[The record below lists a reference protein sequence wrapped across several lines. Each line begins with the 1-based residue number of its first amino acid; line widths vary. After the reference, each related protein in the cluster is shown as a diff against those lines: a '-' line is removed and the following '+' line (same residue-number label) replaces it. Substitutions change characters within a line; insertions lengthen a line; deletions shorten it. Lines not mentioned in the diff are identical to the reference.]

1 MSDAQNTGRLGA
13 ERLEIA
19 CKVASIV
26 LFVAAFM
33 LAAVG
38 AIHLAVLP
46 GIIEPHLRNV
56 AIEMAL
62 LALLLAVAST
72 AVGVMGIM
80 VVYHNYDAKRLLLA
94 SSGSAAFAIVGV
106 LLAKFV
112 IRGIFGMGSL
122 TRPGVLVVLCS
133 AVIAFACA
141 KAMPRKPVTEDA
153 EADPTKMP
161 TAMAQKILLR
171 MSLSRTML
179 MHARAKRL
187 LPSLNLSREMR
198 LTMTLRTTRLRTT
211 MAPPAAMLLALPMRI
226 PPVTM
231 PLLLMTTLRTT
242 VLPRVLT
249 LASRAT
255 IGNRSRSRRP
265 RTHLCAMLNQ
275 GKQGGAHGR
284 GYNQCR

>member
-38 AIHLAVLP
+38 TIHLAVLP
-46 GIIEPHLRNV
+46 GIIESHLRNV

-80 VVYHNYDAKRLLLA
+80 VVCHNYDAKRLFLA
-94 SSGSAAFAIVGV
+94 SSGLAAFAIVGV

-122 TRPGVLVVLCS
+122 TRPGMLVVLCS
-133 AVIAFACA
+133 AVIAFACTQMLS
-141 KAMPRKPVTEDA
+141 KKPVAEDA
-153 EADPTKMP
+153 ESDGAENSVEDAAELDDADAHESEAPAAEPEFESGDAPDDDAANDEDTNDDSPADVEAADAADPSGDNAP
-161 TAMAQKILLR
+161 VIDDDLEDDGPAQ
-171 MSLSRTML
+171 
-179 MHARAKRL
+179 
-187 LPSLNLSREMR
+187 
-198 LTMTLRTTRLRTT
+198 
-211 MAPPAAMLLALPMRI
+211 
-226 PPVTM
+226 
-231 PLLLMTTLRTT
+231 
-242 VLPRVLT
+242 
-249 LASRAT
+249 
-255 IGNRSRSRRP
+255 
-265 RTHLCAMLNQ
+265 
-275 GKQGGAHGR
+275 GAHFGKPCDNR
-284 GYNQCR
+284 

>member
-38 AIHLAVLP
+38 AVHLAVLP

-62 LALLLAVAST
+62 LALLLAAAST

-80 VVYHNYDAKRLLLA
+80 LVCRNYDAKRLFLA
-94 SSGSAAFAIVGV
+94 SSGLVAFAIVGV

-122 TRPGVLVVLCS
+122 TRPGMLVVLCS

-141 KAMPRKPVTEDA
+141 QMLPGKPVAEDA
-153 EADPTKMP
+153 EAELDKDVDSDGAKNSVEDAAEPDDADARESEAPAVEPEFESDDAPGNDAADDETADDDNPTDGDAADAADPSSDNAP
-161 TAMAQKILLR
+161 VIDDDLEDDGPAQ
-171 MSLSRTML
+171 
-179 MHARAKRL
+179 
-187 LPSLNLSREMR
+187 
-198 LTMTLRTTRLRTT
+198 
-211 MAPPAAMLLALPMRI
+211 
-226 PPVTM
+226 
-231 PLLLMTTLRTT
+231 
-242 VLPRVLT
+242 
-249 LASRAT
+249 
-255 IGNRSRSRRP
+255 
-265 RTHLCAMLNQ
+265 
-275 GKQGGAHGR
+275 GAHFGR
-284 GYNQCR
+284 PCDNR

>member
-80 VVYHNYDAKRLLLA
+80 AVYHNYDAKRLLLA

-153 EADPTKMP
+153 EAEPDKDADSDGAEDAAGDAAEDAAEPDDADARESEAPAVEFEFESGDAPDDDAADDEAADDDGLAGGDTAGAADADPSSDNAP
-161 TAMAQKILLR
+161 VIDDDLEDDGPAQ
-171 MSLSRTML
+171 
-179 MHARAKRL
+179 
-187 LPSLNLSREMR
+187 
-198 LTMTLRTTRLRTT
+198 
-211 MAPPAAMLLALPMRI
+211 
-226 PPVTM
+226 
-231 PLLLMTTLRTT
+231 
-242 VLPRVLT
+242 
-249 LASRAT
+249 
-255 IGNRSRSRRP
+255 
-265 RTHLCAMLNQ
+265 
-275 GKQGGAHGR
+275 GAHFGKSCDDR
-284 GYNQCR
+284 

>member
-1 MSDAQNTGRLGA
+1 MSDAQNTDRLGA

-46 GIIEPHLRNV
+46 GIIEPHLRSV

-80 VVYHNYDAKRLLLA
+80 VVCHNYDAKRLLLA
-94 SSGSAAFAIVGV
+94 SSGLAAFAIVGV
-106 LLAKFV
+106 LLAKFA

-133 AVIAFACA
+133 AVIALACA
-141 KAMPRKPVTEDA
+141 QMLPKKPVTEDA
-153 EADPTKMP
+153 EVKPDKDAESDGAKNSAEDAAEPDDADACEGEVPAVELEFESGDAPDDDAANDEAADDEAADDDNPTDGDAADATDAP
-161 TAMAQKILLR
+161 VADDDLEDDGP
-171 MSLSRTML
+171 
-179 MHARAKRL
+179 ARG
-187 LPSLNLSREMR
+187 
-198 LTMTLRTTRLRTT
+198 
-211 MAPPAAMLLALPMRI
+211 
-226 PPVTM
+226 VHF
-231 PLLLMTTLRTT
+231 
-242 VLPRVLT
+242 
-249 LASRAT
+249 
-255 IGNRSRSRRP
+255 GRP
-265 RTHLCAMLNQ
+265 CDDR
-275 GKQGGAHGR
+275 
-284 GYNQCR
+284 

>member
-38 AIHLAVLP
+38 TIHLAVLP

-80 VVYHNYDAKRLLLA
+80 VVCHSYDAKRLFLA
-94 SSGSAAFAIVGV
+94 SSGLAAFAIVGV

-122 TRPGVLVVLCS
+122 TRPGMLVVLCS
-133 AVIAFACA
+133 AVIAFVCA
-141 KAMPRKPVTEDA
+141 QILPKKPVTEDVEA
-153 EADPTKMP
+153 EPDKDAKSTGAKNSAEDAAEPDDADAREGEAPAVESEFESGYTP
-161 TAMAQKILLR
+161 DDDAADDEAADDDSLAGGDAAGAADVDPSSDNAPVIDDDLEDDGPAQ
-171 MSLSRTML
+171 
-179 MHARAKRL
+179 
-187 LPSLNLSREMR
+187 
-198 LTMTLRTTRLRTT
+198 
-211 MAPPAAMLLALPMRI
+211 
-226 PPVTM
+226 
-231 PLLLMTTLRTT
+231 
-242 VLPRVLT
+242 
-249 LASRAT
+249 
-255 IGNRSRSRRP
+255 
-265 RTHLCAMLNQ
+265 
-275 GKQGGAHGR
+275 GAHFGKSCDDR
-284 GYNQCR
+284 

>member
-38 AIHLAVLP
+38 TIHLAVLP
-46 GIIEPHLRNV
+46 GIIESHLRNV

-80 VVYHNYDAKRLLLA
+80 VVCHNYDAKRLFLA
-94 SSGSAAFAIVGV
+94 SSGLAAFAIVGV

-122 TRPGVLVVLCS
+122 TRPGMLVVLCS
-133 AVIAFACA
+133 AVIAFACVQ
-141 KAMPRKPVTEDA
+141 MLSRKPVAEDA
-153 EADPTKMP
+153 EAEPDKDVESDGAENPAEDVAESDDADARESEAPAVEPEFESGDASDDDATDDE
-161 TAMAQKILLR
+161 TADDETANDDSPAGGDAAGAADADLSSDNAPVIDGDLEDDGPAQ
-171 MSLSRTML
+171 
-179 MHARAKRL
+179 
-187 LPSLNLSREMR
+187 
-198 LTMTLRTTRLRTT
+198 
-211 MAPPAAMLLALPMRI
+211 
-226 PPVTM
+226 
-231 PLLLMTTLRTT
+231 
-242 VLPRVLT
+242 
-249 LASRAT
+249 
-255 IGNRSRSRRP
+255 
-265 RTHLCAMLNQ
+265 
-275 GKQGGAHGR
+275 GAHFGKPCDDR
-284 GYNQCR
+284 

>member
-62 LALLLAVAST
+62 LALLLAVASA

-80 VVYHNYDAKRLLLA
+80 VVYHNYDAKRLFLA
-94 SSGSAAFAIVGV
+94 SSGLAAFAIVGV

-122 TRPGVLVVLCS
+122 TRPGMLVVLCS

-141 KAMPRKPVTEDA
+141 QMLPKKPAAEDA
-153 EADPTKMP
+153 EAEPDKDVESDGAENPAEDVAESDDADARESEAPAVEPEFESGDASDDDATDDETADDDNPTDGDAADAADADPSSDNALVIDDDLEDDGP
-161 TAMAQKILLR
+161 AQ
-171 MSLSRTML
+171 
-179 MHARAKRL
+179 
-187 LPSLNLSREMR
+187 
-198 LTMTLRTTRLRTT
+198 
-211 MAPPAAMLLALPMRI
+211 
-226 PPVTM
+226 
-231 PLLLMTTLRTT
+231 
-242 VLPRVLT
+242 
-249 LASRAT
+249 
-255 IGNRSRSRRP
+255 
-265 RTHLCAMLNQ
+265 
-275 GKQGGAHGR
+275 GAHFGKPCDDR
-284 GYNQCR
+284 

>member
-38 AIHLAVLP
+38 AVHLAVLP

-80 VVYHNYDAKRLLLA
+80 LVCRNYDAKRLFLA
-94 SSGSAAFAIVGV
+94 SSGLVAFAIVGV

-141 KAMPRKPVTEDA
+141 QMLPKKPVAEDA
-153 EADPTKMP
+153 ESDGAENSVEDAAELDDADAHESEAPAAEPEFESGDAPDDDAANDEGANDDSPADVEAADAADPSSDNASVIDDDLEDDGP
-161 TAMAQKILLR
+161 AQ
-171 MSLSRTML
+171 
-179 MHARAKRL
+179 
-187 LPSLNLSREMR
+187 
-198 LTMTLRTTRLRTT
+198 
-211 MAPPAAMLLALPMRI
+211 
-226 PPVTM
+226 
-231 PLLLMTTLRTT
+231 
-242 VLPRVLT
+242 
-249 LASRAT
+249 
-255 IGNRSRSRRP
+255 
-265 RTHLCAMLNQ
+265 
-275 GKQGGAHGR
+275 GAHFGKPCDNR
-284 GYNQCR
+284 

>member
-153 EADPTKMP
+153 EAEPDKDADSDGAKNSAEDVAEPDDADARESEAPAVEFEFESGYAPDDDAADDEAANDDSPAGGDAAGAADADPSSDNAP
-161 TAMAQKILLR
+161 VIDDDLEDDGPAQ
-171 MSLSRTML
+171 
-179 MHARAKRL
+179 
-187 LPSLNLSREMR
+187 
-198 LTMTLRTTRLRTT
+198 
-211 MAPPAAMLLALPMRI
+211 
-226 PPVTM
+226 
-231 PLLLMTTLRTT
+231 
-242 VLPRVLT
+242 
-249 LASRAT
+249 
-255 IGNRSRSRRP
+255 
-265 RTHLCAMLNQ
+265 
-275 GKQGGAHGR
+275 GAHFGKSCDDR
-284 GYNQCR
+284 

>member
-38 AIHLAVLP
+38 TIHLAVLP
-46 GIIEPHLRNV
+46 GIIESHLRNV

-80 VVYHNYDAKRLLLA
+80 VVCHNYDAKRLFLA
-94 SSGSAAFAIVGV
+94 SSGLAAFAIVGA
-106 LLAKFV
+106 LLAKYV

-122 TRPGVLVVLCS
+122 TRPGMLVVLCS

-141 KAMPRKPVTEDA
+141 QMLPKKPVAEDA
-153 EADPTKMP
+153 ESDGAKNSAEDAAEPDDADARESEAPAVEPEFESGDAPDDDAANDEAANDDSPADVEAAADADPSSEDASVIDDDLEDDGP
-161 TAMAQKILLR
+161 AQ
-171 MSLSRTML
+171 
-179 MHARAKRL
+179 
-187 LPSLNLSREMR
+187 
-198 LTMTLRTTRLRTT
+198 
-211 MAPPAAMLLALPMRI
+211 
-226 PPVTM
+226 
-231 PLLLMTTLRTT
+231 
-242 VLPRVLT
+242 
-249 LASRAT
+249 
-255 IGNRSRSRRP
+255 
-265 RTHLCAMLNQ
+265 
-275 GKQGGAHGR
+275 GAHFGKPR
-284 GYNQCR
+284 DDR

>member
-38 AIHLAVLP
+38 TIHLAVLP

-94 SSGSAAFAIVGV
+94 SSGLAAFAIVGV

-122 TRPGVLVVLCS
+122 TKPGVLVVLCS

-153 EADPTKMP
+153 EAEPDKDAKSAGAKNSAEDAAEPDDADARESEAPAVEPEFESGDASDDDAADDEAANDDSPAGGDAAGAADADPSSDNAP
-161 TAMAQKILLR
+161 VIGDDLEDDGPAQ
-171 MSLSRTML
+171 
-179 MHARAKRL
+179 
-187 LPSLNLSREMR
+187 
-198 LTMTLRTTRLRTT
+198 
-211 MAPPAAMLLALPMRI
+211 
-226 PPVTM
+226 
-231 PLLLMTTLRTT
+231 
-242 VLPRVLT
+242 
-249 LASRAT
+249 
-255 IGNRSRSRRP
+255 
-265 RTHLCAMLNQ
+265 
-275 GKQGGAHGR
+275 GAHFGKPCDNR
-284 GYNQCR
+284 

>member
-46 GIIEPHLRNV
+46 GIIESHLRNV

-80 VVYHNYDAKRLLLA
+80 VVCHNYDAKRLFLA
-94 SSGSAAFAIVGV
+94 SSGLAAFAIVGV

-122 TRPGVLVVLCS
+122 TRPGMLVVLCS
-133 AVIAFACA
+133 AVIAFACVQMLL
-141 KAMPRKPVTEDA
+141 KKPVAEDA
-153 EADPTKMP
+153 EAEPDKDAESDGAENSAEDAAEADDADAHEGEAPAVEP
-161 TAMAQKILLR
+161 EFESDDAPGNDAADDDAANDDSPADVEAAADAGLSSEDASVIDDDLEDDGPAQ
-171 MSLSRTML
+171 
-179 MHARAKRL
+179 
-187 LPSLNLSREMR
+187 
-198 LTMTLRTTRLRTT
+198 
-211 MAPPAAMLLALPMRI
+211 
-226 PPVTM
+226 
-231 PLLLMTTLRTT
+231 
-242 VLPRVLT
+242 
-249 LASRAT
+249 
-255 IGNRSRSRRP
+255 
-265 RTHLCAMLNQ
+265 
-275 GKQGGAHGR
+275 GAHFGKPR
-284 GYNQCR
+284 DDR

>member
-38 AIHLAVLP
+38 AVHLAVLP

-80 VVYHNYDAKRLLLA
+80 VVCHNYDVKRLFLA
-94 SSGSAAFAIVGV
+94 SSGLAAFAIVGA
-106 LLAKFV
+106 LLAKYV

-122 TRPGVLVVLCS
+122 TRPGMLVVLCS

-141 KAMPRKPVTEDA
+141 QMLPKKPVAEDA
-153 EADPTKMP
+153 ESDGAKNSAEDAAEPDDADARESEAPAVEPEFESGDAPDDDAANDEAANDDSPADVEAAADADPSSEDASVIDDDLEDDGP
-161 TAMAQKILLR
+161 AQ
-171 MSLSRTML
+171 
-179 MHARAKRL
+179 
-187 LPSLNLSREMR
+187 
-198 LTMTLRTTRLRTT
+198 
-211 MAPPAAMLLALPMRI
+211 
-226 PPVTM
+226 
-231 PLLLMTTLRTT
+231 
-242 VLPRVLT
+242 
-249 LASRAT
+249 
-255 IGNRSRSRRP
+255 
-265 RTHLCAMLNQ
+265 
-275 GKQGGAHGR
+275 GAHFGKPR
-284 GYNQCR
+284 DDR

>member
-62 LALLLAVAST
+62 LALLLAVASA

-80 VVYHNYDAKRLLLA
+80 VVYHNYDAKRLFLA
-94 SSGSAAFAIVGV
+94 SSGLAAFAIVGV

-122 TRPGVLVVLCS
+122 TRPGMLVVLCS

-141 KAMPRKPVTEDA
+141 QMLSRKPVAEDA
-153 EADPTKMP
+153 EAEPDKDVESDGAEKSAENATEADDADAREGEAPAVEPEFESGDASDDDATDDE
-161 TAMAQKILLR
+161 TADDETANDDSPAGGDAAGAADADLSSDNAPVIDDDLEDDGPAQ
-171 MSLSRTML
+171 
-179 MHARAKRL
+179 
-187 LPSLNLSREMR
+187 
-198 LTMTLRTTRLRTT
+198 
-211 MAPPAAMLLALPMRI
+211 
-226 PPVTM
+226 
-231 PLLLMTTLRTT
+231 
-242 VLPRVLT
+242 
-249 LASRAT
+249 
-255 IGNRSRSRRP
+255 
-265 RTHLCAMLNQ
+265 
-275 GKQGGAHGR
+275 GAHFGKPCDDR
-284 GYNQCR
+284 

>member
-46 GIIEPHLRNV
+46 GIIESHLRNV

-80 VVYHNYDAKRLLLA
+80 LVCRNYDVKRLFLA
-94 SSGSAAFAIVGV
+94 SSGLAAFAIVGV

-122 TRPGVLVVLCS
+122 TRPGVLAVLCS

-141 KAMPRKPVTEDA
+141 QMLPKKPVAEDA
-153 EADPTKMP
+153 EAEPDKDAESDGAKNSAEDATEPDDADARESEAPAVEPEFESGDAPDDETADDEAADDDSPAGGDATADMDPSSENVP
-161 TAMAQKILLR
+161 VIDDDLEDDGPAQ
-171 MSLSRTML
+171 
-179 MHARAKRL
+179 
-187 LPSLNLSREMR
+187 
-198 LTMTLRTTRLRTT
+198 
-211 MAPPAAMLLALPMRI
+211 
-226 PPVTM
+226 
-231 PLLLMTTLRTT
+231 
-242 VLPRVLT
+242 
-249 LASRAT
+249 
-255 IGNRSRSRRP
+255 
-265 RTHLCAMLNQ
+265 
-275 GKQGGAHGR
+275 GAHFGKPCDDR
-284 GYNQCR
+284 

>member
-13 ERLEIA
+13 KRLEIA

-38 AIHLAVLP
+38 TIHLAVLP

-72 AVGVMGIM
+72 AVGV
-80 VVYHNYDAKRLLLA
+80 
-94 SSGSAAFAIVGV
+94 

-122 TRPGVLVVLCS
+122 TRPGMLVVLCS

-141 KAMPRKPVTEDA
+141 QMLPKKPVAEDA
-153 EADPTKMP
+153 EAEPDKGADSDGVEKSAEDAAELDDADAHESEAPAVEP
-161 TAMAQKILLR
+161 EFESGDAPDDDAANDEDANDDSPADVEAAADADLSSEDASVIDDDLEDDGPAQ
-171 MSLSRTML
+171 
-179 MHARAKRL
+179 
-187 LPSLNLSREMR
+187 
-198 LTMTLRTTRLRTT
+198 
-211 MAPPAAMLLALPMRI
+211 
-226 PPVTM
+226 
-231 PLLLMTTLRTT
+231 
-242 VLPRVLT
+242 
-249 LASRAT
+249 
-255 IGNRSRSRRP
+255 
-265 RTHLCAMLNQ
+265 
-275 GKQGGAHGR
+275 GAHFGKPCDNR
-284 GYNQCR
+284 

>member
-38 AIHLAVLP
+38 TIHLAVLP

-62 LALLLAVAST
+62 LAFLLAVASA

-80 VVYHNYDAKRLLLA
+80 VVCHSYDAKRLFLA
-94 SSGSAAFAIVGV
+94 SSGLAAFAIIGV

-112 IRGIFGMGSL
+112 IRGIFDMGSL

-141 KAMPRKPVTEDA
+141 QMLPKKPVAEDTEAEPDKDAKSAGAKNSAEDA
-153 EADPTKMP
+153 AEPDDADVRESEAPAVESEFESGYTPDDDAADDEAADDEAADDDSLAGGDAAGAADADPSSDNAP
-161 TAMAQKILLR
+161 VIDDDLEDDGPAQ
-171 MSLSRTML
+171 
-179 MHARAKRL
+179 
-187 LPSLNLSREMR
+187 
-198 LTMTLRTTRLRTT
+198 
-211 MAPPAAMLLALPMRI
+211 
-226 PPVTM
+226 
-231 PLLLMTTLRTT
+231 
-242 VLPRVLT
+242 
-249 LASRAT
+249 
-255 IGNRSRSRRP
+255 
-265 RTHLCAMLNQ
+265 
-275 GKQGGAHGR
+275 GAHFGKSCDDR
-284 GYNQCR
+284 

>member
-153 EADPTKMP
+153 EAEPDKDAESDGAKNSAEDAAEPDDADARESEAPAVEFEFESGDAPDDDAADDEAADDDGLAGGDAAGAADADPSSDNAP
-161 TAMAQKILLR
+161 VIDDDLEDDGPAQ
-171 MSLSRTML
+171 
-179 MHARAKRL
+179 
-187 LPSLNLSREMR
+187 
-198 LTMTLRTTRLRTT
+198 
-211 MAPPAAMLLALPMRI
+211 
-226 PPVTM
+226 
-231 PLLLMTTLRTT
+231 
-242 VLPRVLT
+242 
-249 LASRAT
+249 
-255 IGNRSRSRRP
+255 
-265 RTHLCAMLNQ
+265 
-275 GKQGGAHGR
+275 GAHFGKSCDDR
-284 GYNQCR
+284 

>member
-13 ERLEIA
+13 ERFEIA

-38 AIHLAVLP
+38 TIHLAVLP

-94 SSGSAAFAIVGV
+94 SSGLAAFAIVGV

-122 TRPGVLVVLCS
+122 TRPGMLVVLCS

-141 KAMPRKPVTEDA
+141 QMLSGKPVAEDVEVEPDKDAESDDAKNSAEDA
-153 EADPTKMP
+153 AEPDDADARESEAPAVESEFESGDAPDDDAADDETADDDSPAGGDAAGAADMDPSSENVP
-161 TAMAQKILLR
+161 VIGDDLEDDGPAQ
-171 MSLSRTML
+171 
-179 MHARAKRL
+179 
-187 LPSLNLSREMR
+187 
-198 LTMTLRTTRLRTT
+198 
-211 MAPPAAMLLALPMRI
+211 
-226 PPVTM
+226 
-231 PLLLMTTLRTT
+231 
-242 VLPRVLT
+242 
-249 LASRAT
+249 
-255 IGNRSRSRRP
+255 
-265 RTHLCAMLNQ
+265 
-275 GKQGGAHGR
+275 GAHFGKPYDNR
-284 GYNQCR
+284 

>member
-38 AIHLAVLP
+38 TIHLAVLP

-72 AVGVMGIM
+72 AVGAMGIM
-80 VVYHNYDAKRLLLA
+80 VVCHNYDARRLFLA
-94 SSGSAAFAIVGV
+94 SSGLAAFAIVGV

-122 TRPGVLVVLCS
+122 TRPGMLVVLCS

-141 KAMPRKPVTEDA
+141 QMLSGKPVAEDA
-153 EADPTKMP
+153 EAEPDEDADSDGAEKSVEDAAEPDD
-161 TAMAQKILLR
+161 AD
-171 MSLSRTML
+171 
-179 MHARAKRL
+179 ARASEAPAVEFEFESGDAPDDDAADDEAANDDSPAGGDAADAADAD
-187 LPSLNLSREMR
+187 PSSDN
-198 LTMTLRTTRLRTT
+198 
-211 MAPPAAMLLALPMRI
+211 APVIDDDLEDDGPA
-226 PPVTM
+226 
-231 PLLLMTTLRTT
+231 
-242 VLPRVLT
+242 
-249 LASRAT
+249 
-255 IGNRSRSRRP
+255 
-265 RTHLCAMLNQ
+265 Q
-275 GKQGGAHGR
+275 GAHFGKPCDDR
-284 GYNQCR
+284 

>member
-153 EADPTKMP
+153 EAEPDKDADSDGAEDAAEPDDADARESEAPAVEFEFESGDAPDDDAADDEAADDDGLAGGDAAGAADADPSSDNAP
-161 TAMAQKILLR
+161 VIDDDLEDDGPAQ
-171 MSLSRTML
+171 
-179 MHARAKRL
+179 
-187 LPSLNLSREMR
+187 
-198 LTMTLRTTRLRTT
+198 
-211 MAPPAAMLLALPMRI
+211 
-226 PPVTM
+226 
-231 PLLLMTTLRTT
+231 
-242 VLPRVLT
+242 
-249 LASRAT
+249 
-255 IGNRSRSRRP
+255 
-265 RTHLCAMLNQ
+265 
-275 GKQGGAHGR
+275 GAHFGKSCDDR
-284 GYNQCR
+284 

>member
-1 MSDAQNTGRLGA
+1 MSDAQNTDRLGA

-62 LALLLAVAST
+62 LALLLAVASV

-80 VVYHNYDAKRLLLA
+80 VVCRNYDAKRLFLA
-94 SSGSAAFAIVGV
+94 SSGLAAFAIVGV

-133 AVIAFACA
+133 AVIAFACTQMLS
-141 KAMPRKPVTEDA
+141 KKPVAEDA
-153 EADPTKMP
+153 EAEPDKDAESDGAENSVEDAAELDDADAYESEAPAVEPEFESDDAPGNDAADDETADDDNPTDGDAADAADPSSDNAP
-161 TAMAQKILLR
+161 VIDDDLEDDGPAQ
-171 MSLSRTML
+171 
-179 MHARAKRL
+179 
-187 LPSLNLSREMR
+187 
-198 LTMTLRTTRLRTT
+198 
-211 MAPPAAMLLALPMRI
+211 
-226 PPVTM
+226 
-231 PLLLMTTLRTT
+231 
-242 VLPRVLT
+242 
-249 LASRAT
+249 
-255 IGNRSRSRRP
+255 
-265 RTHLCAMLNQ
+265 
-275 GKQGGAHGR
+275 GAHFGKPR
-284 GYNQCR
+284 DDR

>member
-19 CKVASIV
+19 CRVASIV
-26 LFVAAFM
+26 LIVAAFM

-72 AVGVMGIM
+72 AVGAMGIM
-80 VVYHNYDAKRLLLA
+80 VVCRNYDAKRLFLA
-94 SSGSAAFAIVGV
+94 SSGLVAFAIVDV

-122 TRPGVLVVLCS
+122 TRPGMLVVLCS

-141 KAMPRKPVTEDA
+141 QMLPRKPVAEDA
-153 EADPTKMP
+153 EAEPDKDAESDGAEKSAEDAAEPDDADARESEAPAVEPEFESDDAPGNDAADDEDTNDDNPTDGDAADAADPSSDNAP
-161 TAMAQKILLR
+161 VIDDDLEDDGPAQ
-171 MSLSRTML
+171 
-179 MHARAKRL
+179 
-187 LPSLNLSREMR
+187 
-198 LTMTLRTTRLRTT
+198 
-211 MAPPAAMLLALPMRI
+211 
-226 PPVTM
+226 
-231 PLLLMTTLRTT
+231 
-242 VLPRVLT
+242 
-249 LASRAT
+249 
-255 IGNRSRSRRP
+255 
-265 RTHLCAMLNQ
+265 
-275 GKQGGAHGR
+275 GAHFGKPCDNR
-284 GYNQCR
+284 

>member
-1 MSDAQNTGRLGA
+1 MSDAQNTDRLGA

-62 LALLLAVAST
+62 LALLLAVASV

-80 VVYHNYDAKRLLLA
+80 VVCRNYDAKRLFLA
-94 SSGSAAFAIVGV
+94 SSRLAAFAIVGV

-133 AVIAFACA
+133 AVIAFACTQILSKKPVAEDA
-141 KAMPRKPVTEDA
+141 KAEPDKDAESDGAEKSAEDA
-153 EADPTKMP
+153 AEPDDADARESEAPAVEPEFESDDAPGNDAADDETADDDNPTDGDAADAADPSSDNAP
-161 TAMAQKILLR
+161 VIDDDLEDDGPAQ
-171 MSLSRTML
+171 
-179 MHARAKRL
+179 
-187 LPSLNLSREMR
+187 
-198 LTMTLRTTRLRTT
+198 
-211 MAPPAAMLLALPMRI
+211 
-226 PPVTM
+226 
-231 PLLLMTTLRTT
+231 
-242 VLPRVLT
+242 
-249 LASRAT
+249 
-255 IGNRSRSRRP
+255 
-265 RTHLCAMLNQ
+265 
-275 GKQGGAHGR
+275 GAHFGKPCDNR
-284 GYNQCR
+284 

>member
-1 MSDAQNTGRLGA
+1 MSDAQNTDRLGA

-46 GIIEPHLRNV
+46 GIIESHLRNV

-80 VVYHNYDAKRLLLA
+80 VVCHNYDAKRLFLA
-94 SSGSAAFAIVGV
+94 SSGLAAFAIVGV

-122 TRPGVLVVLCS
+122 TRPGMLVVLCS
-133 AVIAFACA
+133 AVIAFACVQMLP
-141 KAMPRKPVTEDA
+141 KKPVAEDA
-153 EADPTKMP
+153 EAEPDKKDAESDGAENSVEDAAELDDADAHESEAPAVEPEFESGDAPDDDAANDEDANDDSPADVEAAADADPSSDNAP
-161 TAMAQKILLR
+161 VIGDDLEDDGPAQ
-171 MSLSRTML
+171 
-179 MHARAKRL
+179 
-187 LPSLNLSREMR
+187 
-198 LTMTLRTTRLRTT
+198 
-211 MAPPAAMLLALPMRI
+211 
-226 PPVTM
+226 
-231 PLLLMTTLRTT
+231 
-242 VLPRVLT
+242 
-249 LASRAT
+249 
-255 IGNRSRSRRP
+255 
-265 RTHLCAMLNQ
+265 
-275 GKQGGAHGR
+275 GAHFGKPR
-284 GYNQCR
+284 DNR

>member
-62 LALLLAVAST
+62 LALLLAVASA

-80 VVYHNYDAKRLLLA
+80 VVYHNYDAKRLFLA
-94 SSGSAAFAIVGV
+94 SSGLAAFAIVGV

-122 TRPGVLVVLCS
+122 TRPGMLVVLCS

-141 KAMPRKPVTEDA
+141 QMLSGKPVVEDA
-153 EADPTKMP
+153 EAEPDKDADSDGAKNSAEDAAEPDDADACEGEAPAVESEFEPGDAPDDDAADDDSPAGGDAAGAADADPSSDNAP
-161 TAMAQKILLR
+161 VINDDLEDDGPAQ
-171 MSLSRTML
+171 
-179 MHARAKRL
+179 
-187 LPSLNLSREMR
+187 
-198 LTMTLRTTRLRTT
+198 
-211 MAPPAAMLLALPMRI
+211 
-226 PPVTM
+226 
-231 PLLLMTTLRTT
+231 
-242 VLPRVLT
+242 
-249 LASRAT
+249 
-255 IGNRSRSRRP
+255 
-265 RTHLCAMLNQ
+265 
-275 GKQGGAHGR
+275 GAHFGKSCDDR
-284 GYNQCR
+284 

>member
-13 ERLEIA
+13 KRLEIA

-38 AIHLAVLP
+38 AVHLAVLP
-46 GIIEPHLRNV
+46 GIIESHLRNV

-80 VVYHNYDAKRLLLA
+80 VVCHNYDAKRLFLA
-94 SSGSAAFAIVGV
+94 SSGLAIFTIVGV

-122 TRPGVLVVLCS
+122 TRPGMLVVLCS

-141 KAMPRKPVTEDA
+141 QMLPKKPVAEDA
-153 EADPTKMP
+153 EAEPD
-161 TAMAQKILLR
+161 KIG
-171 MSLSRTML
+171 
-179 MHARAKRL
+179 RAH
-187 LPSLNLSREMR
+187 
-198 LTMTLRTTRLRTT
+198 
-211 MAPPAAMLLALPMRI
+211 
-226 PPVTM
+226 V
-231 PLLLMTTLRTT
+231 
-242 VLPRVLT
+242 
-249 LASRAT
+249 
-255 IGNRSRSRRP
+255 
-265 RTHLCAMLNQ
+265 
-275 GKQGGAHGR
+275 
-284 GYNQCR
+284 

>member
-46 GIIEPHLRNV
+46 GIIESHLRNV

-62 LALLLAVAST
+62 LALLLAVASA

-80 VVYHNYDAKRLLLA
+80 LVCRNYDVKRLFLA
-94 SSGSAAFAIVGV
+94 SSGLAAFAIVGV

-122 TRPGVLVVLCS
+122 TRPGMLVVLCS

-141 KAMPRKPVTEDA
+141 QMLPRKPVAEDA
-153 EADPTKMP
+153 EAEPDKDAESDGAKNSAED
-161 TAMAQKILLR
+161 TAEADDADAREGEAPAVELEFESGDAPDDDAADDDSPADVEAADAADSSRDNAPVIGDDFEDDGPAQ
-171 MSLSRTML
+171 
-179 MHARAKRL
+179 
-187 LPSLNLSREMR
+187 
-198 LTMTLRTTRLRTT
+198 
-211 MAPPAAMLLALPMRI
+211 
-226 PPVTM
+226 
-231 PLLLMTTLRTT
+231 
-242 VLPRVLT
+242 
-249 LASRAT
+249 
-255 IGNRSRSRRP
+255 
-265 RTHLCAMLNQ
+265 
-275 GKQGGAHGR
+275 GAHFGKPR
-284 GYNQCR
+284 DNR

>member
-62 LALLLAVAST
+62 LALLLAVASV

-80 VVYHNYDAKRLLLA
+80 AVCRNYDAKRLFLA
-94 SSGSAAFAIVGV
+94 SSGLAAFAIVGV

-112 IRGIFGMGSL
+112 IRGIFDMGSL

-133 AVIAFACA
+133 AVIAFACTQMLS
-141 KAMPRKPVTEDA
+141 KKPVAEDA
-153 EADPTKMP
+153 EAEPDKDAESDGAKNSAEDAAEPDDADARESEAPAVEPEFESDDAPGNDAADDETADDDNPTDGDAADAADPSSDNAP
-161 TAMAQKILLR
+161 VIDDDLEDDGPAQ
-171 MSLSRTML
+171 
-179 MHARAKRL
+179 
-187 LPSLNLSREMR
+187 
-198 LTMTLRTTRLRTT
+198 
-211 MAPPAAMLLALPMRI
+211 
-226 PPVTM
+226 
-231 PLLLMTTLRTT
+231 
-242 VLPRVLT
+242 
-249 LASRAT
+249 
-255 IGNRSRSRRP
+255 
-265 RTHLCAMLNQ
+265 
-275 GKQGGAHGR
+275 GAHFGKPCDNR
-284 GYNQCR
+284 

>member
-1 MSDAQNTGRLGA
+1 MSDAQNTDRLGA
-13 ERLEIA
+13 ERLELV

-46 GIIEPHLRNV
+46 GIIEPHLHAI

-62 LALLLAVAST
+62 LALLLAAAST

-80 VVYHNYDAKRLLLA
+80 AVYHKFDAKRLFLA
-94 SSGSAAFAIVGV
+94 SLGLAALTIVGV

-141 KAMPRKPVTEDA
+141 QMLPKKPVVEDA
-153 EADPTKMP
+153 EAESAENTDSDGVEDSTEDTAELDDTDAREGEEPAVEPEFESGDAPDDETADDDNPTDSD
-161 TAMAQKILLR
+161 AAD
-171 MSLSRTML
+171 
-179 MHARAKRL
+179 AAD
-187 LPSLNLSREMR
+187 
-198 LTMTLRTTRLRTT
+198 
-211 MAPPAAMLLALPMRI
+211 APVADGSPEDDG
-226 PPVTM
+226 PV
-231 PLLLMTTLRTT
+231 
-242 VLPRVLT
+242 
-249 LASRAT
+249 
-255 IGNRSRSRRP
+255 
-265 RTHLCAMLNQ
+265 Q
-275 GKQGGAHGR
+275 GAHFGKPR
-284 GYNQCR
+284 DDQ